1 MTCVT
6 MYYYNG
12 TGCPIFVSK
21 PHYEHSKKCLNELMT
36 LDLPATKLCGKTRQ
50 DLGDAYLEDIKQME
64 EMICKAS
71 NNGKITQKT
80 LTKAAK
86 KWIKNYR
93 TNSKFSIADIKKAL
107 GVKEIKDYQY
117 AQMWAGNWNNKI
129 CKLLILKRI
138 PNNNEFGVQEIRADS
153 SVISKMTM
161 RM

>member
-1 MTCVT
+1 MNNLTCVT
-6 MYYYNG
+6 IYYYNG

-36 LDLPATKLCGKTRQ
+36 IELPATKLCGKTRQ
-50 DLGDAYLEDIKQME
+50 DLGNSYLKDIKQME

-86 KWIKNYR
+86 KWIKTR
-93 TNSKFSIADIKKAL
+93 ALRREVIEKAL

-117 AQMWAGNWNNKI
+117 AQMWAANWNNII

>member
-12 TGCPIFVSK
+12 TSCPIFMTK
-21 PHYEHSKKCLNELMT
+21 PHYEHAKECLNELMT

-86 KWIKNYR
+86 KWIKKAI
-93 TNSKFSIADIKKAL
+93 TKFSIEEAL
-107 GVKEIKDYQY
+107 GIKEIKDYQY
-117 AQMWAGNWNNKI
+117 AQMWAANWNNKI

>member
-1 MTCVT
+1 

-12 TGCPIFVSK
+12 TSCPIFMTK
-21 PHYEHSKKCLNELMT
+21 PHYEHAKECLNELMT

-50 DLGDAYLEDIKQME
+50 DLGDAYLEDIK
-64 EMICKAS
+64 
-71 NNGKITQKT
+71 ITQKT

-86 KWIKNYR
+86 KWIKKAI
-93 TNSKFSIADIKKAL
+93 TKFSIEEAL
-107 GVKEIKDYQY
+107 GIKEIKDYQY
-117 AQMWAGNWNNKI
+117 AQMWAANWNNKI